1 MIYPEH
7 LQIETVAGIC
17 SAKCIMCPI
26 DTSPRKKIMSDSFFF
41 KIIDAYKDIKQHLE
55 FTTLHGL
62 GEPLLDK
69 NIANKVRYA
78 KQNGFPSVGFATNA
92 THLTQEIGRHLLEAQ
107 LDTIIFSIDGINK
120 ETHEAIRINV
130 NFENVIKNVLDFI
143 QLRNKMGKTKI
154 IIRMIKQDL
163 NKDQWDKYFSYWGN
177 KLNSNFGDQ
186 VSNFDVHNWGGKDF
200 NLAKELK
207 ELSSRTVIKCTD
219 LYERMFIYVNG
230 EVGLCCGDDK
240 GWFNHGNVL
249 EESPLEI
256 YNRGI
261 FKKYRLAME
270 EGNISNLEHCN
281 NCSIIFSRV
290 DKKYCNIK

>member
-1 MIYPEH
+1 
-7 LQIETVAGIC
+7 
-17 SAKCIMCPI
+17 
-26 DTSPRKKIMSDSFFF
+26 
-41 KIIDAYKDIKQHLE
+41 
-55 FTTLHGL
+55 
-62 GEPLLDK
+62 
-69 NIANKVRYA
+69 
-78 KQNGFPSVGFATNA
+78 
-92 THLTQEIGRHLLEAQ
+92 
-107 LDTIIFSIDGINK
+107 
-120 ETHEAIRINV
+120 
-130 NFENVIKNVLDFI
+130 
-143 QLRNKMGKTKI
+143 
-154 IIRMIKQDL
+154 MIKQDL